1 MKIIH
6 YPHWVAEA
14 EVGLALTLRDDR
26 ATLRDQVNQGI
37 AQLWQVMTDQGESW
51 LITRVE
57 LLDDY
62 KELVVCCYQGCDVK
76 TVTPV
81 IYRCAEEQG
90 FDSIRYHTQRKG
102 LNRLVK
108 PLGFTEHEVIYRKP
122 LTTNNEV

>member
-1 MKIIH
+1 M
-6 YPHWVAEA
+6 WVIQYSQWTDKATT
-14 EVGLALTLRDDR
+14 GLQQCLRGDLPI
-26 ATLRDQVNQGI
+26 LREQVNHGI
-37 AQLWQVMTDQGESW
+37 AQLWQVITDKGESW

-57 LLDDY
+57 MINDL
-62 KELVVCCYQGCDVK
+62 KELVVCCYQGCDVN

-81 IYRCAEEQG
+81 IYRCAEQQG

-108 PLGFTEHEVIYRKP
+108 PLGFNEHEVIYRKQ